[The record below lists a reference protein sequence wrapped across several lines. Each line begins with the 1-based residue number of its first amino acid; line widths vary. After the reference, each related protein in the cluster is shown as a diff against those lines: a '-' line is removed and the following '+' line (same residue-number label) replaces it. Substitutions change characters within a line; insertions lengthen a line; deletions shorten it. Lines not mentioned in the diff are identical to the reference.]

1 MARLRRAA
9 DSETGETEQ
18 TCRVEYDAGMRSLL
32 LGFVLLLVAAARQP
46 AVEPTV
52 RIGLTQNAASVT
64 VRSADAF
71 TVDGRATRTATVAS
85 LLTVDSS
92 KSGAL
97 TASDL
102 QYRVTVTL
110 DGGVII
116 VMPAGARLRIEPSAA
131 PLEIDTRAYRG
142 ALEIFGNS
150 RRTLTVVNELPLETY
165 LLGVVPNE
173 LNPVAFGQLEALK
186 AQAVAA
192 RTYIHRN
199 MGQYKQEGY
208 DICATD
214 ACQVYFGALTEDPL
228 ATQAV
233 SETRGMIATYE
244 GKPINALYSSTCGGR
259 TEDAEHIFKER
270 VPYLVSTSCEY
281 KHPNMR
287 FATSRA
293 ILNWKDGVLAVAH
306 VKTYSDAARFLG
318 LPARGEPRAN
328 TAAALATFIRR
339 TFYPSVLTT
348 SDLSFVRE
356 QGLLNAGEATPRKEV
371 LFRLIDKKSAFEWQ
385 QGVLVSF
392 DAGKMQLMVNGQL
405 KEFSVAP
412 DALVY
417 QRVGESRLPLRRGS
431 WIGGELVD
439 FRAEG
444 NTIPML
450 VYRINFANPAA
461 DRYSRLALWQVHKTK
476 AELDAA
482 FRSLAIGDFSDMRV
496 IHRGESERL
505 VSTEIVGTSGR
516 ATVAALR
523 LRTLLG
529 LRDSL
534 FSYDIERNRAGAV
547 VGATFFGRG
556 WGHGVGMCQVGAY
569 GMALAGAS
577 YDEILKKYY
586 AGIELLKAY

>member
-1 MARLRRAA
+1 
-9 DSETGETEQ
+9 
-18 TCRVEYDAGMRSLL
+18 MRSRLLCLL
-32 LGFVLLLVAAARQP
+32 LLLAAAQQP

-52 RIGLTQNAASVT
+52 RIGLNQNATTVV
-64 VRSADAF
+64 VRSAEMF
-71 TVDGRATRTATVAS
+71 TVEGRATRSATFASALAVDATKSGPVAS
-85 LLTVDSS
+85 T
-92 KSGAL
+92 
-97 TASDL
+97 DL
-102 QYRVTVTL
+102 QQRLTITL
-110 DGGVII
+110 DGGVVI
-116 VMPAGARLRIEPSAA
+116 VMPAGGRARIEPAAA

-165 LLGVVPNE
+165 LRGVVPNE
-173 LNPVAFGQLEALK
+173 LNPVAFAQVEALK

-192 RTYIHRN
+192 RTYIVRN
-199 MGQYKQEGY
+199 LGQFKNEGY

-233 SETRGMIATYE
+233 TETRGVIAAYG

-259 TEDAEHIFKER
+259 TENAEHIFIEK

-281 KHPNMR
+281 KHPALP
-287 FATSRA
+287 FVTSRA
-293 ILNWKDGVLAVAH
+293 IPNWQDGVLAVAG
-306 VKTYSDAARFLG
+306 VKTYSDAARFMG
-318 LPARGEPRAN
+318 LPVRGEPKSA
-328 TAAALATFIRR
+328 TVAALATFIRE
-339 TFYPSVLTT
+339 TFYPSVRTT
-348 SDLSFVRE
+348 SDFSFVRE
-356 QGLLNAGEATPRKEV
+356 QGLLTAGAVSTRREV

-385 QGVLVSF
+385 QGVLIGF
-392 DAGKMQLMVNGQL
+392 DTKRLRVLANGQL
-405 KEFSVAP
+405 KELTLAP
-412 DALVY
+412 DALIY
-417 QRVGESRLPLRRGS
+417 QRIGDRRVPLRKGS
-431 WIGGELVD
+431 WIGGELID

-444 NTIPML
+444 DTIPML

-482 FRSLAIGDFSDMRV
+482 FRSLAIGEFDDLRV
-496 IHRGESERL
+496 IQRGESERL
-505 VSTEIVGTSGR
+505 ISTEVVGTTGR
-516 ATVAALR
+516 RTVPALR
-523 LRTLLG
+523 LRTLLS

-534 FSYDIERNRAGAV
+534 FSYDIERNAAGAV

-586 AGIELLKAY
+586 SGIELLKMY

>member
-1 MARLRRAA
+1 
-9 DSETGETEQ
+9 
-18 TCRVEYDAGMRSLL
+18 MRSLL
-32 LGFVLLLVAAARQP
+32 LGLLLLLAAAQQP
-46 AVEPTV
+46 ALEPTV
-52 RIGLTQNAASVT
+52 RIGLNQNASSITIKSDEPFTVEGRSTRSVAIASVL
-64 VRSADAF
+64 AIDANKA
-71 TVDGRATRTATVAS
+71 GPVA
-85 LLTVDSS
+85 
-92 KSGAL
+92 
-97 TASDL
+97 ASDV
-102 QYRVTVTL
+102 QQRVTLTL
-110 DGGVII
+110 DDGAIV
-116 VMPAGARLRIEPSAA
+116 VMPAGGRVRIEPSAA
-131 PLEIDTRAYRG
+131 LLEIDTRAYRG

-173 LNPVAFGQLEALK
+173 LNPTAFGQLEALK
-186 AQAVAA
+186 AQSVAA
-192 RTYIHRN
+192 RTYIYRN
-199 MGQYKQEGY
+199 MGQYRNEGY

-233 SETRGMIATYE
+233 METRGTIAVYD

-259 TEDAEHIFKER
+259 TEDAEHIFNEK
-270 VPYLVSTSCEY
+270 VPYLVSTTCEY
-281 KHPNMR
+281 KHPDMP
-287 FATSRA
+287 FSTSRA
-293 ILNWKDGVLAVAH
+293 IPDWKDGVLAVAG
-306 VKTYSDAARFLG
+306 VKGYGDAARFMG
-318 LPARGEPRAN
+318 LPVLPQPRA
-328 TAAALATFIRR
+328 TGAEAFAAYIRQ

-348 SDLSFVRE
+348 SDLSFLRE
-356 QGLLNAGEATPRKEV
+356 QGILTTGELTPRREL
-371 LFRLIDKKSAFEWQ
+371 LFRLIDRKSAFEWQ

-392 DAGKMQLMVNGQL
+392 DAGKMQLLVSGQL
-405 KEFSVAP
+405 KSYSLAP

-417 QRVGESRLPLRRGS
+417 HRVGESRLPLRRGT

-444 NTIPML
+444 DTIPML

-482 FRSLAIGDFSDMRV
+482 FRSLAIGEFSDMRV
-496 IHRGESERL
+496 IQRGESERL
-505 VSTEIVGTSGR
+505 VSTEIVGTTGR

-523 LRTLLG
+523 LRTRLG

-534 FSYDIERNRAGAV
+534 FSYDIERNAAGAV

-569 GMALAGAS
+569 GMALAGAG

-586 AGIELLKAY
+586 ARIELQNVY